1 MIDVQP
7 PPVSAQDAAR
17 GVLPWVFSVVLAVGA
32 ALWAA
37 FRAKDAKLVGAL
49 EARIEEQTKQYDAL
63 KSTSEATITKLGEK
77 LDKQREEAAAA
88 FAEQQQE
95 RINDAK
101 RTAKLLLQVHLQ
113 SQSQGGGRERPKE
126 WEEAPTGVRDY
137 LEIYEAGADA
147 RRDPDSI
154 QPPRRPPRPR

>member
-17 GVLPWVFSVVLAVGA
+17 GVLPWLISVVLAIGA

-37 FRAKDAKLVGAL
+37 FRAKDAKLVGSL

-63 KSTSEATITKLGEK
+63 KATSDATIVKLGEK
-77 LDKQREEAAAA
+77 LDKQRDEAAAV
-88 FAEQQQE
+88 FAAQQQE

-113 SQSQGGGRERPKE
+113 SQSRERPKE
-126 WEEAPTGVRDY
+126 WEEAPTGVRDF

-154 QPPRRPPRPR
+154 QPPRRPQRPR

>member
-7 PPVSAQDAAR
+7 PPVSAQDVAR
-17 GVLPWVFSVVLAVGA
+17 GVLPWLISVVLAIGA

-63 KSTSEATITKLGEK
+63 KAASDATIVRLGEK
-77 LDKQREEAAAA
+77 LDKQREETAAA

-113 SQSQGGGRERPKE
+113 SQSRERPKE
-126 WEEAPTGVRDY
+126 WEEAPTGVRDF